1 MGVVTYLMIIIQ
13 IFILSMIALVSCD
26 TSNDHFQPTPH
37 QMMEGKSSYVIDGGT
52 FYFSF
57 DHGKVKVRLSEVD
70 VPDMKEKN
78 GFESY
83 EFLRNLIHQKTV
95 KIEFLNVDSNGRW
108 IANVNLENGENVQE
122 KVRARNWI
130 THPNH

>member
-1 MGVVTYLMIIIQ
+1 MAM
-13 IFILSMIALVSCD
+13 VSCD

-37 QMMEGKSSYVIDGGT
+37 QMMEGKASYVIDGST

-70 VPDMKEKN
+70 VPSMKEKN

-95 KIEFLNVDSNGRW
+95 KIEFLNVDSDGRW
-108 IANVNLENGENVQE
+108 IANVNLGNGENVQE
-122 KVRARNWI
+122 KVRARNSI
-130 THPNH
+130 TQPNH